1 MKQSGM
7 PSIQELSLGDLLEG
21 METKYSIPRYQR
33 EYAWSDYEIER
44 LLIDLWSAFQ
54 STKLNRYY
62 LGTLVVCPNEYGER
76 ETIDGQQRLT
86 TLALLFGMMKCFRNA
101 PIVKFDTRDKCNF
114 FLQRF
119 CKDGSLPLDGEGDEK
134 VLKPFL
140 RAVSCIRDFKYSD
153 ENGVEHKISFVDKE
167 FKNFLLAKVILFQV
181 MMPMGTDAMAY
192 FEVMN
197 NRGEQLEDHELLKAK
212 LLGRLHE
219 KGGWTENVTYSDVS
233 RKFNRIWT
241 ACSNMNGHLIDH
253 LHTCYTF
260 IEHPEYS
267 WINSEIDESSHG
279 DIDEIDVPH
288 ERQSVIR
295 DFSQFLM
302 HVIRLYRIRHP
313 EKFKKNN
320 GEECPQIPLDERRLN
335 DYLETDFEP
344 VEFLD
349 LLIQTRL
356 VFDRYVVKSKMQK
369 GNVVGWRL
377 REIIKSKDGSYYPR
391 NTFSDPK
398 KDDPRTHEKI
408 LKLESALQVSNAD
421 QRFKE
426 WVYTILSMDESER
439 QNGEKLLKELMKF
452 TAQRISESKKRIAQA
467 SDYYAQGLGT
477 PRLLFNLIDYLMWE
491 KSEVMTARGEESDF
505 KVGDDFFFTYQNSIE
520 HHTPQDQKYL
530 KDDWTFEHTHDIGNL
545 YLVSSSENSALSN
558 HSPEEKVNRYSK
570 KNQNLCPKRKWM
582 YEQTING
589 GWTWKCAKNLS
600 DYVREI
606 VEDFLSAN
614 GG

>member
-62 LGTLVVCPNEYGER
+62 LGTLVVCPNECGEL

-101 PIVKFDTRDKCNF
+101 PIVKFDTRDKCNS

-134 VLKPFL
+134 VLKPFF

-153 ENGVEHKISFVDKE
+153 ESGVEHKISFVDNE
-167 FKNFLLAKVILFQV
+167 FKNFLLTKVILFQV

-260 IEHPEYS
+260 IERPECS
-267 WINSEIDESSHG
+267 WINLEIDGSSHG
-279 DIDEIDVPH
+279 DIDEIDVPY

-302 HVIRLYRIRHP
+302 HVIRLYRIRRP

-369 GNVVGWRL
+369 GNVVGWCL

-398 KDDPRTHEKI
+398 KDDPQMHEKI

-439 QNGEKLLKELMKF
+439 QDGEKLLKALMKF
-452 TAQRISESKKRIAQA
+452 TAQRIGESKKRIAQA

-491 KSEVMTARGEESDF
+491 KSAVMTACGEEPDF

-570 KNQNLCPKRKWM
+570 KNQNFCPKREWM
-582 YEQTING
+582 YKQTING
-589 GWTWKCAKNLS
+589 GWTWKCAKKLS

-606 VEDFLSAN
+606 VEGFLSAN

>member
-33 EYAWSDYEIER
+33 EYAWSDCEIER

-54 STKLNRYY
+54 STKSNRYY
-62 LGTLVVCPNEYGER
+62 LGTLVVCPNEYGVL

-101 PIVKFDTRDKCNF
+101 PIVRFDTRDKCNS

-119 CKDGSLPLDGEGDEK
+119 CKDGSLPPDGEGVK
-134 VLKPFL
+134 SFL

-153 ENGVEHKISFVDKE
+153 ENGVEHKISFVDNE
-167 FKNFLLAKVILFQV
+167 FKNFLLTRVILFQV

-219 KGGWTENVTYSDVS
+219 KGGWPKNITYSDMS

-260 IEHPEYS
+260 IEHPGCS

-279 DIDEIDVPH
+279 DIDEIDVPY

-320 GEECPQIPLDERRLN
+320 GEGCPQIPLDERRLN

-369 GNVVGWRL
+369 GNVVEWRL

-398 KDDPRTHEKI
+398 KDDSRMHEKI

-426 WVYTILSMDESER
+426 WVYTILSMNESER

-491 KSEVMTARGEESDF
+491 KSAVMTARGEKFDF
-505 KVGDDFFFTYQNSIE
+505 KVGDDFVFTYQNSIE

-570 KNQNLCPKRKWM
+570 RHQNFCPKRKWM

-589 GWTWKCAKNLS
+589 GWTWKCAKKLS

-606 VEDFLSAN
+606 VEEFMSAN

>member
-33 EYAWSDYEIER
+33 EYAWSNYEIER

-54 STKLNRYY
+54 SPKSNRYY
-62 LGTLVVCPNEYGER
+62 LGTLVVCPNEYGEL

-101 PIVKFDTRDKCNF
+101 PIVRFDTRDKCNS

-119 CKDGSLPLDGEGDEK
+119 CKDGSLPPDGEGVK
-134 VLKPFL
+134 SFL

-153 ENGVEHKISFVDKE
+153 ENGVEHKISFVDNE
-167 FKNFLLAKVILFQV
+167 FKNFLLTRVILFQV
-181 MMPMGTDAMAY
+181 MMPKGTDAMAY

-219 KGGWTENVTYSDVS
+219 KGGWPKNITYSDMS

-260 IEHPEYS
+260 IEHPGYS

-279 DIDEIDVPH
+279 DIDEIDVPY

-320 GEECPQIPLDERRLN
+320 GEECQQIPLDERRLN

-369 GNVVGWRL
+369 GNVVEWCL

-391 NTFSDPK
+391 NTFSDLK
-398 KDDPRTHEKI
+398 KDDSRMHKKI
-408 LKLESALQVSNAD
+408 LNLESALQVSNAD

-426 WVYTILSMDESER
+426 WVYTILSMNESER

-491 KSEVMTARGEESDF
+491 KSEVMTARGEKFDF

-570 KNQNLCPKRKWM
+570 RHQNFCPKRKWM

-589 GWTWKCAKNLS
+589 GWTWKCAKKLS

-606 VEDFLSAN
+606 VEEFMSAN